1 MDVDA
6 AGPVDGTIDGQH
18 HPDIVSFNQFSEVH
32 SAECAAPYLPL
43 PLRTLTYPIR
53 YTLPRALGRPPALPA
68 PWTLPLSPV
77 LTVFAPPPRRG
88 VGGRG
93 CFDPLEKRQWAMRK
107 PMRTQ

>member
-1 MDVDA
+1 MYENVP
-6 AGPVDGTIDGQH
+6 PVSH
-18 HPDIVSFNQFSEVH
+18 VREVYG
-32 SAECAAPYLPL
+32 AECEAPYRAPPL

-53 YTLPRALGRPPALPA
+53 HTLPRALGRPPALPA

-77 LTVFAPPPRRG
+77 LPVFAPPPRRG

>member
-1 MDVDA
+1 MYENVP
-6 AGPVDGTIDGQH
+6 PVSH
-18 HPDIVSFNQFSEVH
+18 VREVYG
-32 SAECAAPYLPL
+32 AECEAPYRAPPL

-53 YTLPRALGRPPALPA
+53 HTLPRALGRPPALPA

-77 LTVFAPPPRRG
+77 LTVFAPPPRG

>member
-1 MDVDA
+1 MYENVP
-6 AGPVDGTIDGQH
+6 PVSH
-18 HPDIVSFNQFSEVH
+18 VREVYG
-32 SAECAAPYLPL
+32 AECEAPYRAPPL

-53 YTLPRALGRPPALPA
+53 HTLPRALGRPPALPA

-77 LTVFAPPPRRG
+77 LTVIAPPPWG